1 MKSLITGG
9 AGFIGCHLAE
19 RLVELNHK
27 VIILDNLST
36 GRKRN
41 LDKIKH
47 KVKFIKCDISKD
59 NNLAKYFNKVD
70 FIFHLAALADIVP
83 SIENP
88 KSYFNSNVHG
98 TLNVLQ
104 ACKKNKIKKFIYA
117 ASSSCYG
124 IPKIYPTPEISKINP
139 QYPYA
144 LTKWLGEELV
154 MHWHKVYKL
163 NTISLRFFNLY
174 GTRSRTAGTY
184 GAMFGTFLAQK
195 LAGLPFTV
203 VGNGNQKRDFTY
215 ISDAVDA
222 IILAAKSN
230 FSGEVFNVGSG
241 KSVSVNRIIKLLG
254 GKKIF
259 IAKRPGEPTN
269 TFADIKKIKKYLNW
283 SPKISIEKGIKIIKE
298 NINYWKNAPIWTKD
312 KIKIATKDWFK
323 YLKK

>member
-104 ACKKNKIKKFIYA
+104 ACKKIKIKKFIYA

-124 IPKIYPTPEISKINP
+124 IPKIYPTAEISKINP

-174 GTRSRTAGTY
+174 GTRSRTAGSY

-230 FSGEVFNVGSG
+230 FSGEIFNVGSG

-259 IAKRPGEPTN
+259 IAKRPGEPDN
-269 TFADIKKIKKYLNW
+269 TFADIKKIKKSLNW
-283 SPKISIEKGIKIIKE
+283 LPKINIEQGIEILKK
-298 NINYWKNAPIWTKD
+298 NINDWEDAPVWTRD
-312 KIKIATKDWFK
+312 KIKIATKAWFK

>member
-27 VIILDNLST
+27 DIILDNLST

-83 SIENP
+83 SIEDP
-88 KSYFNSNVHG
+88 KSYFSSNVHG

-104 ACKKNKIKKFIYA
+104 ASKKNKIKKFIYA

-174 GTRSRTAGTY
+174 GTRSRTAGSY

-230 FSGEVFNVGSG
+230 FSGEIFNVGSG

-259 IAKRPGEPTN
+259 IAKRPGEPNN
-269 TFADIKKIKKYLNW
+269 TFADIKKIKKSLNW
-283 SPKISIEKGIKIIKE
+283 LPKVNIEQGIEILKK
-298 NINYWKNAPIWTKD
+298 NINDWQDAPVWTRD
-312 KIKIATKDWFK
+312 KIEIATKVWFK

>member
-88 KSYFNSNVHG
+88 KSYFSSNVHG

-104 ACKKNKIKKFIYA
+104 ASKKNKIKKFIYA

-174 GTRSRTAGTY
+174 GTRSRTTGAY

-230 FSGEVFNVGSG
+230 FSGEIFNVGSG

-259 IAKRPGEPTN
+259 IAKRPGEPNN
-269 TFADIKKIKKYLNW
+269 TFADIKKIKKSLNW
-283 SPKISIEKGIKIIKE
+283 LPKVNIEQGIEILKK
-298 NINYWKNAPIWTKD
+298 NINDWQDAPVWTRD
-312 KIKIATKDWFK
+312 KIEIATKVWFK

>member
-47 KVKFIKCDISKD
+47 KVKFIKCDISKH

-88 KSYFNSNVHG
+88 KSYFSSNVDG

-104 ACKKNKIKKFIYA
+104 ACKKIKIKKFIYA

-203 VGNGNQKRDFTY
+203 VGNGNQKRDFTF

-259 IAKRPGEPTN
+259 IAKRPGEPNN
-269 TFADIKKIKKYLNW
+269 TFADIKKIKKSLNW
-283 SPKISIEKGIKIIKE
+283 LPKVNIEQGIEILKK
-298 NINYWKNAPIWTKD
+298 NINDWQDAPVWTRD
-312 KIKIATKDWFK
+312 KIKIATKVWFK

>member
-36 GRKRN
+36 GRKKN

-88 KSYFNSNVHG
+88 KSYFSSNVEG

-104 ACKKNKIKKFIYA
+104 ACKEIKIKKFIYA

-174 GTRSRTAGTY
+174 GTRSRTTGAY

-259 IAKRPGEPTN
+259 IAKRPGEPNN
-269 TFADIKKIKKYLNW
+269 TFADIKKIKKSLNW
-283 SPKISIEKGIKIIKE
+283 LPKVNIGKE
-298 NINYWKNAPIWTKD
+298 L
-312 KIKIATKDWFK
+312 K
-323 YLKK
+323 Y

>member
-19 RLVELNHK
+19 SLVKLNHK
-27 VIILDNLST
+27 VIILDNFLI
-36 GRKRN
+36 GRKKN
-41 LDKIKH
+41 IKKIKN
-47 KVKFIKCDISKD
+47 KIKIIKCDISK
-59 NNLAKYFNKVD
+59 NGNWTKYFNKVD
-70 FIFHLAALADIVP
+70 WVFHLAGLADIVP

-88 KSYFNSNVHG
+88 KTYFNTNVNG

-104 ACKKNKIKKFIYA
+104 ASRKSKLKKFIYA

-124 IPKIYPTPEISKINP
+124 IPIKIPTSETSKINP

-144 LTKWLGEELV
+144 LTKWQGEELV

-163 NTISLRFFNLY
+163 KAISLRFFNIY
-174 GTRSRTAGTY
+174 GTRSRTTGTY
-184 GAMFGTFLAQK
+184 GAMFGVFLAQK

-215 ISDAVDA
+215 ISDAVEA
-222 IILAAKSN
+222 IIRAAKSN

-241 KSVSVNRIIKLLG
+241 KSVSVNRIVKLLRG
-254 GKKIF
+254 NKIY
-259 IAKRPGEPTN
+259 IPKRPGEPNN
-269 TFADIKKIKKYLNW
+269 TFADIRKIQKYLNW
-283 SPKISIEKGIKIIKE
+283 SPKINIEKGIEILKK
-298 NINYWKNAPIWTKD
+298 NINDWKYAPVWTKD
-312 KIKIATKDWFK
+312 KIDVATKGWFK

>member
-19 RLVELNHK
+19 NLVRLNHK
-27 VIILDNLST
+27 VIILDNFRT
-36 GRKRN
+36 GKKKN
-41 LDKIKH
+41 IKKIKH
-47 KVKFIKCDISKD
+47 KIKIIKCDISK
-59 NNLAKYFNKVD
+59 NGNWKKYFKDVD
-70 FIFHLAALADIVP
+70 WVFHFAGLVDIVP

-88 KSYFNSNVHG
+88 KNYFNVNVNG

-104 ACKKNKIKKFIYA
+104 ACRKIKLKKFIYA
-117 ASSSCYG
+117 ASASCYG
-124 IPKIYPTPEISKINP
+124 IPKKYPTPETSKINP

-154 MHWHKVYKL
+154 MHWHRVYKL
-163 NTISLRFFNLY
+163 KAISLRFFNLY
-174 GTRSRTAGTY
+174 GTRSRTTGTY

-215 ISDAVDA
+215 IGDAVEA
-222 IILAAKSN
+222 IISAAKSD

-241 KSVSVNRIIKLLG
+241 KSVSVNRIIKLLDG
-254 GKKIF
+254 EKIF
-259 IAKRPGEPTN
+259 ISKRPGEPDN
-269 TFADIKKIKKYLNW
+269 TFADIRKIKKYLNW
-283 SPKISIEKGIKIIKE
+283 LPKVNIEKGIEILKK
-298 NINYWKNAPIWTKD
+298 NIDDWKDAPIWTKD
-312 KIKIATKDWFK
+312 NIRIATKMWFK

>member
-9 AGFIGCHLAE
+9 AGFIGCHLTE
-19 RLVELNHK
+19 RLVKLNHK

-88 KSYFNSNVHG
+88 KSYYNSNVHG

-184 GAMFGTFLAQK
+184 VSMFVTFLSQK

-269 TFADIKKIKKYLNW
+269 TFADIKKIKKSLNW
-283 SPKISIEKGIKIIKE
+283 LPKVNIEQGIEILKK
-298 NINYWKNAPIWTKD
+298 NINDWEDAPVWTRD
-312 KIKIATKDWFK
+312 KIKIATKAWFK